1 MFSPI
6 DIDVRYIYVLNDWFK
21 QKMYEDVKRYIRE
34 YECDYYFN
42 EIPLDVLGL

>member
-34 YECDYYFN
+34 HGCDYYFN
-42 EIPLDVLGL
+42 EKPLDVLGL